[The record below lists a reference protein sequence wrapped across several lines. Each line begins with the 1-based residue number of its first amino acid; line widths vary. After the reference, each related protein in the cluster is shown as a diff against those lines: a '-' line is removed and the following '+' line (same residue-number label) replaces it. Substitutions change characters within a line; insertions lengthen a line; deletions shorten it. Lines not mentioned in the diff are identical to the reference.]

1 MKQFSCGAVVPGCT
15 ATFTGTTQDEILAQV
30 AVHAREA
37 HGIEAPPAELVEQV
51 NAETEEVP
59 A

>member
-1 MKQFSCGAVVPGCT
+1 MAPSLPAAL

-37 HGIEAPPAELVEQV
+37 HGIEAPPLELVEQV
-51 NAETEEVP
+51 KAKTEEVP